1 MSSLKG
7 DLKEIRKLEETLF
20 LDLFESAKERHRLG
34 RVRPC
39 KQQRSKPDE
48 YMLSLAN
55 ISLGFANDM
64 ITPNEKAGA
73 EKLSNKELAHNAVQ
87 AVMGA
92 T

>member
-48 YMLSLAN
+48 YMLSFN
-55 ISLGFANDM
+55 QH
-64 ITPNEKAGA
+64 
-73 EKLSNKELAHNAVQ
+73 LSRFRERYDH
-87 AVMGA
+87 GE
-92 T
+92 